1 MDKITRDIQGEI
13 PWCMPFVDDIVL
25 VDESCARVNR
35 LLELWRET
43 LESEGFRFSRTKPNM

>member
-1 MDKITRDIQGEI
+1 
-13 PWCMPFVDDIVL
+13 MPFVDDIVL